1 MNTAPTPGR
10 DAADRWPVLV
20 GLQQRALQAPD
31 ETQMLFLAA
40 NETWHL
46 APYSQACVFVHDAW
60 GRPQLRVVS
69 GLADALEDTPFTLWV
84 REVFASVASG
94 DGAGQARRI
103 DAAMLDAALR
113 QGWSEWWPQ
122 HALFL
127 PLLTPR
133 GNLLGGVML
142 VRDEAWSDADLALL
156 ELLHSTYAH
165 ALQALR
171 PTRPRWAARWQR
183 LRDKPRHLWVLGFGL
198 AVALCF
204 PVHLSVLAPAEIIA
218 LKAEAVAAPAEG
230 VVKSFHVQPN
240 QAVKKGDLLFSLD
253 DTTLRNRREIAAR
266 ALAVANADVL
276 AAQQKAFDSA
286 QSRAELAN
294 LQGRV
299 KEKEAELRYLDESL
313 GRIDVRADHD
323 GVLVYADPNDWLG
336 KPVVTGERIAQLAQ
350 PEPLGVMVWV
360 PVADAIA
367 LESGAAMRVYLQA
380 TPLDAL
386 SGELIQTSYQ
396 ASLSPDGIASYR
408 VRGKLGPGQS
418 AHIGLRGVAKVYGDW
433 KPAIYWLL
441 RRPIGALRQWTGL

>member
-1 MNTAPTPGR
+1 MNPATMQGH
-10 DAADRWPVLV
+10 DATDRWPVLV
-20 GLQQRALQAPD
+20 GLQQRAMEAAD
-31 ETQMLFLAA
+31 ETELLFLAA

-46 APYSQACVFVHDAW
+46 APYSQACVFVNDAL

-84 REVFASVASG
+84 REA
-94 DGAGQARRI
+94 AGPLVSAEARRI
-103 DAAMLDAALR
+103 DAAMLDASLR
-113 QGWSEWWPQ
+113 DGWAEWWPQ

-133 GNLLGGVML
+133 GRLLGGVML
-142 VRDEAWSDADLALL
+142 VRDEAWSDADVALL
-156 ELLHSTYAH
+156 RLLHSTYAH
-165 ALQALR
+165 ALHALK
-171 PTRPRWAARWQR
+171 PARPRWADRWQR
-183 LRDKPRHLWVLGFGL
+183 LRGRPRTL
-198 AVALCF
+198 ALAGAALLAALCF
-204 PVHLSVLAPAEIIA
+204 PVHMSVLAPAEIIA

-313 GRIDVRADHD
+313 GRIDVRAEHD

-336 KPVVTGERIAQLAQ
+336 KPVATGERIAQLAQ

-360 PVADAIA
+360 PVADAIS
-367 LESGAAMRVYLQA
+367 LDTGAAMRIYLQA
-380 TPLDAL
+380 APLDAL
-386 SGELIQTSYQ
+386 SGELMQTSYQ

-408 VRGKLGPGQS
+408 IRGQLAPGQS
-418 AHIGLRGVAKVYGDW
+418 AHIGLRGVAKVYGGW

-441 RRPIGALRQWTGL
+441 RRPIGAVRQWTGL